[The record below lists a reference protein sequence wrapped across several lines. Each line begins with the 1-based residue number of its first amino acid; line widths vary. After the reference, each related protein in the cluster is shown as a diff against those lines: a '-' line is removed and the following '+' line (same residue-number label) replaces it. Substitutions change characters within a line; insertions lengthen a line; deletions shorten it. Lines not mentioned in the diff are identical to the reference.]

1 LTQYKIIDMK
11 NTTLKKKLKNKE
23 LSVGSWITIGNQAI
37 VDVLAHAGFDWLC
50 VDLEH
55 TAIDYNELQILLG
68 FIQSHDIA
76 ALVRVSKNEEVV
88 IKKALDAGAD
98 GIIVPMIC
106 SGADARQ
113 AVAFA
118 KYPPIGKRGVGLSRA
133 QQYCFGF
140 DKYKEWLPENLVVI
154 AQVEHIEGI
163 NNIEDI
169 ITTDGIDGAFI
180 GPYDLSASLGMPGQF
195 NDPDVQAALQKFER
209 VCRNNTSVGY
219 HVIEPEHELV
229 KQKIEAG
236 YNFIAFSTDY
246 HFMGRTAVSQM
257 KKLNLNS

>member
-1 LTQYKIIDMK
+1 MK
-11 NTTLKKKLKNKE
+11 NTILKQNLKNGKQ
-23 LSVGSWITIGNQAI
+23 SIGSWITIGHQAV

-55 TAIDYNELQILLG
+55 TAIDYNELQILLA
-68 FIQSHDIA
+68 FIQSHNIA

-106 SGADARQ
+106 SGTDARQ
-113 AVAFA
+113 AVAYA
-118 KYPPIGKRGVGLSRA
+118 KYPPVGKRGVGLSRA

-140 DKYKEWLPENLVVI
+140 DEYKNWLEDNLVII

-163 NNIEDI
+163 NNIKDI
-169 ITTDGIDGAFI
+169 ISTEGIDGAFI
-180 GPYDLSASLGMPGQF
+180 GPYDLSASLGVPGQF
-195 NDPDVQAALQKFER
+195 NEPPVQQALQKFEQA
-209 VCRNNTSVGY
+209 CINNTSVGY
-219 HVIEPEHELV
+219 HVIEPDYELV

-246 HFMGRTAVSQM
+246 HFMGRTAFAQM
-257 KKLNLNS
+257 KKLTLLNGERK

>member
-1 LTQYKIIDMK
+1 MK
-11 NTTLKKKLKNKE
+11 NTTLKQKLKNRE
-23 LSVGSWITIGNQAI
+23 QTIGSWITIGHQAI
-37 VDVLAHAGFDWLC
+37 IDILSHAGFDWLC
-50 VDLEH
+50 IDLEH
-55 TAIDYNELQILLG
+55 TVIDYKELQILLG
-68 FIQSHDIA
+68 FIQSYDIA

-113 AVAFA
+113 AVAYA
-118 KYPPIGKRGVGLSRA
+118 KYPPVGKRGVGLSRA

-140 DKYKEWLPENLVVI
+140 EKYKEWLLENLVVI

-163 NNIEDI
+163 NNIKDI
-169 ITTDGIDGAFI
+169 ISTEGIDGAFI

-195 NDPDVQAALQKFER
+195 NEPAVQQALQKFEQ
-209 VCRNNTSVGY
+209 VCINNTSVGY
-219 HVIEPEHELV
+219 HVIEPEYQLV
-229 KQKIEAG
+229 EQKIKAG

-246 HFMGRTAVSQM
+246 HFMGRKAAIEM
-257 KKLNLNS
+257 KNLK